1 MTQKDI
7 KETERKRRQ
16 EEFEREL
23 KEKQD
28 EERWLAEL
36 VKEDEKLR
44 REMEG
49 F

>member
-7 KETERKRRQ
+7 NETERKRRQ